1 MIGMDIKEVF
11 AGTMRGLGL
20 FFQQCKRVLLVASKP
35 GKEEFVLSAKI
46 TGIGIAII
54 GMIGFLLFMLFQV
67 FSLS

>member
-1 MIGMDIKEVF
+1 MNINESLRNMMK
-11 AGTMRGLGL
+11 GLGL

-46 TGIGIAII
+46 TGIGIIII
-54 GMIGFLLFMLFQV
+54 GLIGFLLFMLFQV